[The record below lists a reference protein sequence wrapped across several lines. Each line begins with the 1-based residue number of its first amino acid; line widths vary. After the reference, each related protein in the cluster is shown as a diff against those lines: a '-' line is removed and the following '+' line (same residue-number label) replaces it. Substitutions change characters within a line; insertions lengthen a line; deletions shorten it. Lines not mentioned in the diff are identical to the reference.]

1 MIDVNVIFIQQT
13 RGYCGYVVLSVD
25 NYLKQTVSYVY
36 DLWLLHLISNVSSTL
51 GSSLNLAFNIKS
63 VVEH

>member
-13 RGYCGYVVLSVD
+13 RGYCGYVVSVD

-36 DLWLLHLISNVSSTL
+36 DLWPLHLISNVSSTL